1 MANIKE
7 VAKKAGVSVATIS
20 RVLNHP
26 ETVAPA
32 RKAHVEKIMKEMN
45 YKPNAFARGLNLN
58 RSRTIGLLIPG
69 LTNPLYPEIAEGV
82 EKVAREK
89 GYSVFL
95 CNTEGSLEKET
106 EHVSLLMEKRVD
118 GLILVA
124 SELSDKKLLKMKQDK
139 IQMVHLGRNRSG
151 LGIPTV
157 YTDYKMGGYIATKHL
172 LDIGYRR
179 IAMIQGKKD
188 HPVDDEKIEGY
199 KNALKEYGVTPN
211 LDLIL
216 IGGEDIT
223 GGSIATN
230 KLLSKEEMP
239 QAIFAGND
247 LMAIGAMEAL
257 KRKGISIPHKVAV
270 MGFDDIKPTAYVE
283 PKLTTVSQP
292 VHKMGLMAA
301 RLLFE
306 NLQDG
311 RKTEEAQPEIYLQPK
326 LKIRRS
332 CGQDDRLQ
340 EIFN

>member
-32 RKAHVEKIMKEMN
+32 KKAHVEEIMKEMN

-58 RSRTIGLLIPG
+58 RSRTIGLLMPG

-106 EHVSLLMEKRVD
+106 EHVNLLLEKRVD

-124 SELSDKKLLKMKQDK
+124 SELSDRKLLKLKKDQ
-139 IQMVHLGRNRSG
+139 IQMVHLGRSRG
-151 LGIPTV
+151 GAGIPMV
-157 YTDYKMGGYIATKHL
+157 YTDYKMGGYLATKHL
-172 LDIGYRR
+172 LDMGHRR
-179 IAMIQGKKD
+179 IAMIRGRKD
-188 HPVDDEKIEGY
+188 HPVDDEKMEGY
-199 KNALKEYGVTPN
+199 KNALEEYGVN
-211 LDLIL
+211 LEPDLIL
-216 IGGEDIT
+216 TGGEDVE

-230 KLLSKEEMP
+230 KLLSKGDIP

-247 LMAIGAMEAL
+247 LMAIGVMEAL
-257 KRKGISIPHKVAV
+257 KRKGISIPRKIAV
-270 MGFDDIKPTAYVE
+270 VGFDDIKPTAYVE

-306 NLQDG
+306 NLQDE
-311 RKTEEAQPEIYLQPK
+311 RKIEESQPEIYLQPK
-326 LKIRRS
+326 LKIRKS